1 MPRAH
6 MFGEFFAV
14 THGDAKSA
22 TQEVTPPEF
31 EGETE
36 RENYSYFISAE
47 KMSPKGLILEVIHLS
62 LYVSSL
68 TGKHPEKNILHFTR
82 NFVETGFCSWVC
94 GGGIYCVVFPE
105 KSSTKSDPAWKPIF
119 RYVGRGGITFTS
131 QKHIDPSPV
140 YTHTKNS
147 RSVALCNF
155 AKKERIFPLSRKNI

>member
-1 MPRAH
+1 MLWAVAEPFVGDYEVIYCLRKYQMPRAH

-62 LYVSSL
+62 AFMF
-68 TGKHPEKNILHFTR
+68 HH
-82 NFVETGFCSWVC
+82 
-94 GGGIYCVVFPE
+94 
-105 KSSTKSDPAWKPIF
+105 
-119 RYVGRGGITFTS
+119 
-131 QKHIDPSPV
+131 
-140 YTHTKNS
+140 
-147 RSVALCNF
+147 
-155 AKKERIFPLSRKNI
+155 